1 MADHGTTDLGKVME
15 NVAAIAM
22 HMGSCREKLDRA
34 NRQAGD
40 QIDGCVGLY
49 RAAVDMAVA
58 LEVYGREN
66 KIFWG
71 RDAEAMFARVDPVL
85 RRLPIGQN
93 ARVVIRE
100 GRSAGGPREV
110 RIPRRQ

>member
-1 MADHGTTDLGKVME
+1 MADHGTTDLGRVME

-34 NRQAGD
+34 VRLAGSS
-40 QIDGCVGLY
+40 IDGYTGIH

-71 RDAEAMFARVDPVL
+71 QDADWILTTETIAETLLVFIAEAKRVPYPDE
-85 RRLPIGQN
+85 
-93 ARVVIRE
+93 RE
-100 GRSAGGPREV
+100 EIV
-110 RIPRRQ
+110 RTSLTKS